1 MENVLRGEWGFEGCV
16 MTDWVTQGLS
26 AVEGHKYPM
35 ANAPGAIAA
44 GNDLMM
50 PGGRIDLDDLLR
62 AMKEEVKGYR
72 VSREDLET
80 CAAHVIRLVRYIEKE
95 KGGKGI

>member
-1 MENVLRGEWGFEGCV
+1 MENVLRKEWGFAGCV
-16 MTDWVTQGLS
+16 MTDWVTQNLA

-50 PGGRIDLDDLLR
+50 PGSRTDLEDLLK
-62 AMKEEVKGYR
+62 AMHEEVKGYR
-72 VSREDLET
+72 VGREDLET
-80 CAAHVIRLVRYIEKE
+80 CAARVIRLVQHCLGRC
-95 KGGKGI
+95 GN